1 VFILFVEYYSAF
13 RQAASY
19 MLDHEADLEVVSQ
32 AGQVAEGRQK
42 IAEVGIDAAI
52 VNIRLP
58 YEGAA
63 ELVRELHEANASI
76 PVLVM
81 STFEDEE
88 VREEFHQTSAREGR
102 ARYGAPHL
110 RGDPRRGEETGG

>member
-1 VFILFVEYYSAF
+1 VFILFVEYHSAF

-19 MLDHEADLEVVSQ
+19 IFNHEADLEVVSQ
-32 AGQVAEGRQK
+32 AGPVAEGRQK
-42 IAEVGIDAAI
+42 MAEVGIDTAI
-52 VNIRLP
+52 VNIPLP

-63 ELVRELHEANASI
+63 ELVREVHEANSSI

-88 VREEFHQTSAREGR
+88 VREEFHQASAREGL
-102 ARYGAPHL
+102 RYGTHL